1 MSTPHSHPSDTP
13 AVPPSD
19 PSRRMRWMD
28 LLRGLAVV
36 LVVIM
41 HGATIPLSTDSGFR
55 EWVVV
60 NQYLEPVRMP
70 LLMFLSGMLLPRAL
84 KKSSGEYLWGKFAAV
99 GWPALVWMVLY
110 GVLVFRNGPFDAAY
124 WATGD
129 YLWFLL
135 ALLGCYVIAL
145 ITRAVHPGVT
155 AAAMIT
161 VTSVVSLTILPDR
174 ILYYGT
180 FFFLGAWLGRWVL
193 AWSRLPRTVPLL
205 LLVPAAVLSH
215 LAVQDGSLR
224 GGNWQAAAISM
235 VCLALVMWFA
245 PKIPSNAHTRFL
257 EWMGRHSL
265 VVYVVH
271 FPILVVVHRTMDS
284 LDADPLVHVTATTLL
299 GLGLTV
305 GMVLLRPRTP
315 WLYQFPRRWTPARW
329 RRGNPS
335 TGPDAP
341 VSGRR

>member
-1 MSTPHSHPSDTP
+1 MSSPVS
-13 AVPPSD
+13 PPSD
-19 PSRRMRWMD
+19 AGAGSSRRMRWMD

-84 KKSSGEYLWGKFAAV
+84 RKTAGEYLWGKFAAI

-110 GVLVFRNGPFDAAY
+110 GVLIFRNGPFDAAY

-145 ITRAVHPGVT
+145 VTRKIHPGLT
-155 AAAMIT
+155 AAVMIAT
-161 VTSVVSLTILPDR
+161 VSLTSLTILPDR

-180 FFFLGAWLGRWVL
+180 FFFLGAWLGRYVL
-193 AWSRLPRTVPLL
+193 AWSRTHPIVPLL
-205 LLVPAAVLSH
+205 LLGPAAVLSH

-224 GGNWQAAAISM
+224 GGSWQAAAIS
-235 VCLALVMWFA
+235 VTCLAVVMWFA
-245 PKIPSNAHTRFL
+245 PKIPSNTRTWFL
-257 EWMGRHSL
+257 EWMGRNSL
-265 VVYVVH
+265 VVYVTH
-271 FPILVVVHRTMDS
+271 FPILVVIHRTMDQ
-284 LDADPLVHVTATTLL
+284 LGADPLLHVSVTTLG
-299 GLGLTV
+299 GLAVTV
-305 GMVLLRPRTP
+305 GMVALRPWTP
-315 WLYQFPRRWTPARW
+315 WLYTFPRGGL
-329 RRGNPS
+329 RRAALSP
-335 TGPDAP
+335 
-341 VSGRR
+341 RQ